1 MKKKMIDFLKRF
13 VFSYL
18 LIKVSFGAIVWFY
31 LRIIHRKQ
39 IRIIG
44 QENIP
49 RKNRI
54 LFYANHPTMMD
65 PILLLTLGF
74 FPQVIFKPGCFP
86 WSLAAEENFLT
97 PDCKKVPI
105 LKNIP
110 LIRNLPLAKWALEN
124 ICIPVKPD
132 RKDPQALKRAVEK
145 LKQGKSILI
154 FPEGHRTKG
163 SQGLDTFQKGAGL
176 LVYQVQ
182 PEIIPIKIIGAE
194 KILPRGKEWPDWSK
208 GKITIIFGQSIAN
221 RLNRYRKGLY
231 KHLPKK
237 FIYSRIV
244 KIMREELKKLPPS
257 GES

>member
-44 QENIP
+44 QENI
-49 RKNRI
+49 
-54 LFYANHPTMMD
+54 
-65 PILLLTLGF
+65 
-74 FPQVIFKPGCFP
+74 
-86 WSLAAEENFLT
+86 
-97 PDCKKVPI
+97 
-105 LKNIP
+105 
-110 LIRNLPLAKWALEN
+110 
-124 ICIPVKPD
+124 
-132 RKDPQALKRAVEK
+132 
-145 LKQGKSILI
+145 
-154 FPEGHRTKG
+154 
-163 SQGLDTFQKGAGL
+163 
-176 LVYQVQ
+176 VQ